1 MIILIV
7 LLIYTWLGVLINS
20 AMLGK
25 DGGWLNGIELFGA
38 IVLWMP
44 LIIINILAIIFKKHP

>member
-1 MIILIV
+1 MILII

-20 AMLGK
+20 AMLGRE
-25 DGGWLNGIELFGA
+25 GGWLNGIELFSA